1 MKKTVKLEAIDPIE
15 IYGVGN
21 KILLEFCS
29 YFPHLKVV
37 ARGNELILEGSESD
51 IAEFNIRFAELIDR
65 RHHKMNLT
73 VYDVEDIFSGTGGA
87 HSRPTGEAVIVHGTD
102 GKPIRARNKTQQDLV
117 KAYFEND
124 LVFAVGP
131 AGTGKT
137 YMAIAL
143 AVRAL
148 KNREIKRIILT
159 RPAVEAGERLGFLP
173 GDLKEKLDPYLQPL
187 YDALSDMI
195 PSKRLQEFM
204 NEGTIQIAPLAYM
217 RGRTLD
223 KACVILDEAQ
233 NTNLGQLKMFLTRM
247 GMSAKFIVTGDAT
260 QVDLPRK
267 EDSGLLRGIE
277 LVKDLKGVASVFFDD
292 RDIADYSKIN
302 DSMWKL
308 LEKGEITREELR
320 TRRFLLFL
328 ERYGNP
334 VDPAVFADL
343 YMEMLS
349 QTDVLLDGAREL
361 LEYLSENYRLYAVTN
376 GYVKTQ
382 TGRIRKADI
391 GKYFKDIFISQ
402 NVGAPKPQKKFFDY
416 CAAHIPAFSIES
428 TVLIGDSPTSDI
440 SGGNEYGIFTIRYN
454 PKKEANP
461 VDKQPKKEVYSLKD
475 IPNLLLSL

>member
-1 MKKTVKLEAIDPIE
+1 MKKTITLEAIDPIE

-21 KILLEFCS
+21 KILTEFCS

-37 ARGNELILEGSESD
+37 ARGNELILEGRESD

-65 RHHKMNLT
+65 RHHKMKLT
-73 VYDVEDIFSGTGGA
+73 AYDVEDIFAGGNQA
-87 HSRPTGEAVIVHGTD
+87 SRPTADMVIVHGTD

-124 LVFAVGP
+124 LIFAIGP

-173 GDLKEKLDPYLQPL
+173 GDLKDKLDPYLQPL

-204 NEGTIQIAPLAYM
+204 ADGTIQIAPLAYM

-247 GMSAKFIVTGDAT
+247 GTSAKFIVTGDAT
-260 QVDLPRK
+260 QIDLPRR
-267 EDSGLLRGIE
+267 EDSGLLAGI
-277 LVKDLKGVASVFFDD
+277 
-292 RDIADYSKIN
+292 R
-302 DSMWKL
+302 L
-308 LEKGEITREELR
+308 LEGIKGISTI
-320 TRRFLLFL
+320 RFTNEDIVRHPL
-328 ERYGNP
+328 
-334 VDPAVFADL
+334 
-343 YMEMLS
+343 
-349 QTDVLLDGAREL
+349 
-361 LEYLSENYRLYAVTN
+361 VTKI
-376 GYVKTQ
+376 VKAFD
-382 TGRIRKADI
+382 RKADEE
-391 GKYFKDIFISQ
+391 Q
-402 NVGAPKPQKKFFDY
+402 
-416 CAAHIPAFSIES
+416 
-428 TVLIGDSPTSDI
+428 
-440 SGGNEYGIFTIRYN
+440 
-454 PKKEANP
+454 
-461 VDKQPKKEVYSLKD
+461 
-475 IPNLLLSL
+475 

>member
-1 MKKTVKLEAIDPIE
+1 MKKTIHLEAIDPIE

-21 KILLEFCS
+21 KILQEFCS

-37 ARGNELILEGSESD
+37 ARGNELILEGQESD

-73 VYDVEDIFSGTGGA
+73 VYDVEDIFSGKGRE
-87 HSRPTGEAVIVHGTD
+87 HSHPSGEAVIVHGTD

-117 KAYFEND
+117 NAYFKHD
-124 LVFAVGP
+124 LVFAIGP

-204 NEGTIQIAPLAYM
+204 ADGTIQIAPLAYM

-233 NTNLGQLKMFLTRM
+233 NTNLTQLKMFLTRM
-247 GMSAKFIVTGDAT
+247 GMNAKFIVTGDAT
-260 QVDLPRK
+260 QIDLPRK
-267 EDSGLLRGIE
+267 EDSGLLAGI
-277 LVKDLKGVASVFFDD
+277 
-292 RDIADYSKIN
+292 R
-302 DSMWKL
+302 L
-308 LEKGEITREELR
+308 LEGIKGIATI
-320 TRRFLLFL
+320 RFTSDDIVRHPL
-328 ERYGNP
+328 
-334 VDPAVFADL
+334 
-343 YMEMLS
+343 
-349 QTDVLLDGAREL
+349 
-361 LEYLSENYRLYAVTN
+361 VTKI
-376 GYVKTQ
+376 VKAFDAKTQ
-382 TGRIRKADI
+382 QEQ
-391 GKYFKDIFISQ
+391 S
-402 NVGAPKPQKKFFDY
+402 
-416 CAAHIPAFSIES
+416 
-428 TVLIGDSPTSDI
+428 
-440 SGGNEYGIFTIRYN
+440 
-454 PKKEANP
+454 
-461 VDKQPKKEVYSLKD
+461 
-475 IPNLLLSL
+475 